1 MSSSA
6 KTEKPSEK
14 KKQDESKRGKS
25 WRSQDLVTL
34 IILLGGVCFIRFG
47 ISVTGVFH
55 AMFLAAEDGFVIPL
69 DDYTKRFV
77 ELFAVTISGLI
88 LLVIVLAAIPNLLMS
103 RFRFATEAIRLNFSA
118 ISPVSGFKRIFNL
131 KTVKDAAKAC
141 LYLMVFALAMGLF
154 WHNHR
159 AEILSLVRLPAPSL
173 LPTLADL
180 VFSLILTLLLAAL
193 TIVLVDA
200 FLEYQLYIRELK
212 MTREEV
218 KRENKEQ
225 NGSPE
230 IKQAQRRLGAEMLSG
245 EVLADVEKSSFILA
259 NPTHIGIG
267 LYINPEIAP
276 LPFISVMETDERA
289 LAVIAH
295 AKKMKVPVVRNISLA
310 RKIFATHRRYSFI
323 SEDCLNDIA
332 DVLMWFVD
340 IEKNQRAEY
349 DEEQND
355 EGPDDEEPYE
365 DVPDKTGNDA

>member
-34 IILLGGVCFIRFG
+34 IMLLGGACFIRFG
-47 ISVTGVFH
+47 ISVAGVFH
-55 AMFLAAEDGFVIPL
+55 TMFLAAENGFVIPL

-77 ELFAVTISGLI
+77 ELFAITISGFI

-103 RFRFATEAIRLNFSA
+103 RFRFASEAIRLNFSA
-118 ISPVSGFKRIFNL
+118 INPVSGFKKIFNL
-131 KTVKDAAKAC
+131 KNVKDAVKAC
-141 LYLMVFALAMGLF
+141 LYLSIFALAMGLF
-154 WHNHR
+154 WHSHR
-159 AEILSLVRLPAPSL
+159 AEILSLARLPSSSL

-180 VFSLILTLLLAAL
+180 VFSLVLTLLLAAL
-193 TIVLVDA
+193 TIVLADA

-230 IKQAQRRLGAEMLSG
+230 IKQAQRRLGMELLSG
-245 EVLADVEKSSFILA
+245 EVLADVEKSSFIVA

-267 LYINPEIAP
+267 LYINPDIAP

-289 LAVIAH
+289 LAVIRH
-295 AKKMKVPVVRNISLA
+295 AKKMNVPVVQNIPLA
-310 RKIFATHRRYSFI
+310 RKIFATHRRYSFV

-332 DVLMWFVD
+332 DILMWFLD
-340 IEKNQRAEY
+340 IEKSQRAQY
-349 DEEQND
+349 DEEETGEETGD
-355 EGPDDEEPYE
+355 ETEDE
-365 DVPDKTGNDA
+365 TQ